1 MSPRHVKRGLIGVDD
16 HRLFCDVAENNIMK
30 ICLIYLILFC
40 GRVNSFCGKY
50 FFIINYSHID
60 ESLESLQM
68 AALLN
73 ITFYS
78 IPQYRFFYYVAKF
91 VLVKDT

>member
-1 MSPRHVKRGLIGVDD
+1 MLKGVSSAWTIID
-16 HRLFCDVAENNIMK
+16 CSATCMVENNIMK
-30 ICLIYLILFC
+30 IYLIYLILFC

-50 FFIINYSHID
+50 FILNYSHID

-73 ITFYS
+73 TTFYS
-78 IPQYRFFYYVAKF
+78 IPQYRFFYFVAKF